1 VDFRYSEA
9 EERFRLELRGWLDEH
24 LPRHFAPGE
33 LSEELDPDARFE
45 RMLGWHRAMHAGG
58 WVGIHWPR
66 EYGGRG
72 ASIMEQVVYAEEM
85 GATGAPPP
93 INPIAIM
100 MVGPTLMQW
109 GTEAQKRRFIPT
121 MLRADEIWCQGYSEP
136 GAGSDLAAL
145 QTRGVEDGDD
155 LVVTGQKVWTSL
167 AHRAHW
173 CILLCRTDPD
183 APKHLGISYLLVDM
197 KSPGITVRPLVQ
209 MTGDAEFNEVF
220 FDGVRVPKAN
230 LVGKLHQGWQVAM
243 TTLGFERVGLGNVY
257 QFDRLIREL
266 VALAAARRIDG
277 RPALQH
283 GAIRQRL
290 AQLAT
295 EAQALRYTQ
304 YRHVTKRARGEPG
317 PEASV
322 AKLFGTE
329 LNLRI
334 MRLALDLLGPEGLVE
349 RALGTTDESSKWL
362 RRILAARAFT
372 IGGGTSEVQR
382 NIIGERALGLP
393 RG

>member
-1 VDFRYSEA
+1 VDFRYSASEEA
-9 EERFRLELRGWLDEH
+9 FRRELRSWLDEH
-24 LPRHFAPGE
+24 LPRHFATGE
-33 LSEELDPDARFE
+33 LAEELDPDARFE
-45 RMLGWHRAMHAGG
+45 RMHAWHRAMHTAR
-58 WVGIHWPR
+58 WVGIHWPTA
-66 EYGGRG
+66 YGGRG
-72 ASIMEQVVYAEEM
+72 ASILEQVVYAEEM

-109 GTEAQKRRFIPT
+109 GTEEQKRRFIPN
-121 MLRADEIWCQGYSEP
+121 MLSAEEIWCQGYSEP

-145 QTRGVEDGDD
+145 QTRAIEDGDD

-167 AHRAHW
+167 AHRADW

-183 APKHLGISYLLVDM
+183 ARKHLGISYLLVDM
-197 KSPGITVRPLVQ
+197 KSSGVTVRPLVQ
-209 MTGDAEFNEVF
+209 ITGDAEFNEVF
-220 FDGVRVPKAN
+220 FDEVRVPKTN
-230 LVGKLHQGWQVAM
+230 LVGQLHQGWQVAM
-243 TTLGFERVGLGNVY
+243 TTLAFERVGLGNVY

-266 VALAAARRIDG
+266 IALARSRQIDG
-277 RPALQH
+277 RPAIEH
-283 GAIRQRL
+283 GSVRQRL
-290 AQLAT
+290 ASLAI

-304 YRHVTKRARGEPG
+304 YRHVSRRVRGEPG

-334 MRLALDLLGPEGLVE
+334 MGLASDLLGPEGLLE
-349 RALGTTDESSKWL
+349 RARGATDESSKWL

-382 NIIGERALGLP
+382 NIIGERALRLP

>member
-1 VDFRYSEA
+1 MDFRYSAA
-9 EERFRLELRGWLDEH
+9 EEQFRLELRQWLAEH
-24 LPRHFAPGE
+24 LPSHFAPGE
-33 LSEELDPDARFE
+33 LTEELDPDARFDK
-45 RMLGWHRAMHAGG
+45 MLAWHRAMHAGG

-85 GATGAPPP
+85 GDAGAPPP

-109 GTEAQKRRFIPT
+109 GTDAQKRRFIPT
-121 MLRADEIWCQGYSEP
+121 MLAAKEIWCQGYSEP

-145 QTRGVEDGDD
+145 QTRAVEDGND

-167 AHRAHW
+167 AHRADW

-183 APKHLGISYLLVDM
+183 ARKHLGISYLLVNM

-209 MTGDAEFNEVF
+209 ITGEAEFNEVF
-220 FDGVRVPKAN
+220 FDEVRVPKAN
-230 LVGKLHQGWQVAM
+230 LVGRLHQGWQVAM
-243 TTLGFERVGLGNVY
+243 TTLAFERVGLGNVY
-257 QFDRLIREL
+257 QFDRLLREL
-266 VALAAARRIDG
+266 TSLAASRTIDG
-277 RPALQH
+277 RPALEH
-283 GAIRQRL
+283 GAVRQRL
-290 AQLAT
+290 AQLAI

-349 RALGTTDESSKWL
+349 RPRGATGESSKWL

>member
-1 VDFRYSEA
+1 MDFRYSDA
-9 EERFRLELRGWLDEH
+9 EDRFRFELRRWLDEH
-24 LPRHFAPGE
+24 LPRYFAPGE

-45 RMLGWHRAMHAGG
+45 KMLAWHRAMHAGG
-58 WVGIHWPR
+58 WVGLHWPR

-72 ASIMEQVVYAEEM
+72 ASLLEQLVYAEEM
-85 GATGAPPP
+85 GAAAAPPP

-109 GTEAQKRRFIPT
+109 GTEVQKRRFIPT
-121 MLRADEIWCQGYSEP
+121 MLAAEEMWCQGYSEP

-145 QTRGVEDGDD
+145 QTRGVEDGSD

-167 AHRAHW
+167 AHRADW

-183 APKHLGISYLLVDM
+183 ARKHLGISYLLVDM
-197 KSPGITVRPLVQ
+197 RSPGITVRPLVQ
-209 MTGDAEFNEVF
+209 ITGDAEFNEVF
-220 FDGVRVPKAN
+220 FDEVRVPKTN

-243 TTLGFERVGLGNVY
+243 TTLAFERVGLGNVY

-266 VALAAARRIDG
+266 VALASRRMIG
-277 RPALQH
+277 ARPAIEH

-290 AQLAT
+290 AQLAI

-304 YRHVTKRARGEPG
+304 YRHVTKRVRGEPG

-329 LNLRI
+329 LNMRI
-334 MRLALDLLGPEGLVE
+334 MRLALDVLGPEGLLE
-349 RALGTTDESSKWL
+349 RARGATDESSKWL
-362 RRILAARAFT
+362 RRVLAARAFT

>member
-1 VDFRYSEA
+1 
-9 EERFRLELRGWLDEH
+9 
-24 LPRHFAPGE
+24 
-33 LSEELDPDARFE
+33 
-45 RMLGWHRAMHAGG
+45 
-58 WVGIHWPR
+58 
-66 EYGGRG
+66 
-72 ASIMEQVVYAEEM
+72 
-85 GATGAPPP
+85 
-93 INPIAIM
+93 
-100 MVGPTLMQW
+100 
-109 GTEAQKRRFIPT
+109 
-121 MLRADEIWCQGYSEP
+121 
-136 GAGSDLAAL
+136 
-145 QTRGVEDGDD
+145 
-155 LVVTGQKVWTSL
+155 
-167 AHRAHW
+167 
-173 CILLCRTDPD
+173 
-183 APKHLGISYLLVDM
+183 
-197 KSPGITVRPLVQ
+197 
-209 MTGDAEFNEVF
+209 
-220 FDGVRVPKAN
+220 
-230 LVGKLHQGWQVAM
+230 M
-243 TTLGFERVGLGNVY
+243 TTLAFERVGLGNVY

-266 VALAAARRIDG
+266 TSLARRCRLDG
-277 RPALQH
+277 RPAIEH

-349 RALGTTDESSKWL
+349 RARGATDESSKWL

>member
-1 VDFRYSEA
+1 MDFRFSA
-9 EERFRLELRGWLDEH
+9 SEERFRLTLRSWLREH
-24 LPRHFAPGE
+24 LQRHFAPGE
-33 LSEELDPDARFE
+33 LHEDLDPNVRFE
-45 RMLGWHRAMHAGG
+45 RLLAWHRAMHAGG

-85 GATGAPPP
+85 GAAGAPSP

-100 MVGPTLMQW
+100 MVGPTLMRW

-121 MLRADEIWCQGYSEP
+121 MLTAEEIWCQGYSEP
-136 GAGSDLAAL
+136 NAGSDLAAL
-145 QTRGVEDGDD
+145 QTRASEDGDD

-173 CILLCRTDPD
+173 CILLCRTDPT
-183 APKHLGISYLLVDM
+183 ARKHLGISYLLVDM
-197 KSPGITVRPLVQ
+197 RSPGITVRPLVQ
-209 MTGDAEFNEVF
+209 ISGDAEFNEVF
-220 FDGVRVPKAN
+220 FDAVRVPKSN
-230 LVGKLHQGWQVAM
+230 VVGRLNQGWEVAM
-243 TTLGFERVGLGNVY
+243 TTLGFERVGLGNIY
-257 QFDRLIREL
+257 QFERLIREL
-266 VALAAARRIDG
+266 VVLASKRTIEG
-277 RPALQH
+277 RPALEH
-283 GAIRQRL
+283 GGIRQRL
-290 AQLAT
+290 AQLAI
-295 EAQALRYTQ
+295 EAMALRYTQ
-304 YRHVTKRARGEPG
+304 YRQITRRARGEPG

-329 LNLRI
+329 LNLRL
-334 MRLALDLLGPEGLVE
+334 MRLALDLLGPEGLMEREQGSVE
-349 RALGTTDESSKWL
+349 ASSKWL
-362 RRILAARAFT
+362 RRVLTARAFT

>member
-1 VDFRYSEA
+1 VDFRYSA
-9 EERFRLELRGWLDEH
+9 SEEQFRLELRAWLAEH
-24 LPRHFAPGE
+24 LPRHFAFGE
-33 LSEELDPDARFE
+33 LNEEVDPDTRFE
-45 RMLGWHRAMHAGG
+45 KMLAWHRAMHAAG

-85 GATGAPPP
+85 GAAGAPSA
-93 INPIAIM
+93 INPIGIL

-109 GTEAQKRRFIPT
+109 GTDEQKRRFIPT
-121 MLRADEIWCQGYSEP
+121 MLSAEEIWCQGYSEP
-136 GAGSDLAAL
+136 NAGSDLAAL
-145 QTRGVEDGDD
+145 QTRAVQDGDD

-183 APKHLGISYLLVDM
+183 ARKHLGISYLLVDM
-197 KSPGITVRPLVQ
+197 RTPGITVRPLVQ
-209 MTGDAEFNEVF
+209 ITGDAEFNEVF
-220 FDGVRVPKAN
+220 FDEVRVPTSN

-257 QFDRLIREL
+257 QFDRLLREL
-266 VALAAARRIDG
+266 VQLAASRTIDG
-277 RPALQH
+277 RPALAH

-290 AQLAT
+290 AQLAV

-304 YRHVTKRARGEPG
+304 YRHVTKRIRGEPG

-329 LNLRI
+329 LNLRM
-334 MRLALDLLGPEGLVE
+334 MRLALDLLGPEGLIE
-349 RALGTTDESSKWL
+349 RARGATDESGKWL

-382 NIIGERALGLP
+382 NIIAERALGLP

>member
-1 VDFRYSEA
+1 MDFRYSED
-9 EERFRLELRGWLDEH
+9 EERFRLELREWLGVN

-33 LSEELDPDARFE
+33 LAEELDPDARFE
-45 RMLGWHRAMHAGG
+45 KMLAWHRAMHAGG
-58 WVGIHWPR
+58 WVGIHWPPI
-66 EYGGRG
+66 YGGRG

-93 INPIAIM
+93 VNPIAIM
-100 MVGPTLMQW
+100 MVGPTLMHW

-121 MLRADEIWCQGYSEP
+121 MLSAEEIWCQGYSEP
-136 GAGSDLAAL
+136 NAGSDLASL
-145 QTRGVEDGDD
+145 QTRARADGDD

-197 KSPGITVRPLVQ
+197 RSPGIVVRPLVQ

-220 FDGVRVPKAN
+220 FDEVRVPRGN
-230 LVGKLHQGWQVAM
+230 LVGELNQGWQVAM
-243 TTLGFERVGLGNVY
+243 TTLAFERVGLGNVY

-266 VALAAARRIDG
+266 TALAASRTIAG
-277 RPALQH
+277 RPAIQH

-290 AQLAT
+290 AQLAI

-304 YRHVTKRARGEPG
+304 YRHVTHRARGEPG

-334 MRLALDLLGPEGLVE
+334 MNLAIDLLGPEGLVE
-349 RALGTTDESSKWL
+349 RPRGATDESSKWL

-382 NIIGERALGLP
+382 NIIGERALRLP